1 MLTQHSMII
10 STATVGPERHGNGR
24 FLSAIV
30 LVALIQLNSN
40 CVPIN
45 CSVEV
50 KVLLNKMW
58 CRSLGV
64 EFLFALNFKFSTS
77 SVQHVGNTKNTSDPP
92 LLML

>member
-1 MLTQHSMII
+1 MII
-10 STATVGPERHGNGR
+10 STDTVGPEHHGNGR

-64 EFLFALNFKFSTS
+64 T
-77 SVQHVGNTKNTSDPP
+77 
-92 LLML
+92 